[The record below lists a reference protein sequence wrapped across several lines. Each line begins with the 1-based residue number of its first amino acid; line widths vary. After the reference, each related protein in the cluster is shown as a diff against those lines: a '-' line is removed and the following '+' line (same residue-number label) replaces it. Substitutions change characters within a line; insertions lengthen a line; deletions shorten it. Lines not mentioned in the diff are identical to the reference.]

1 MSEDL
6 VIPVILS
13 NVNWTKYLDTAQELL
28 GHYPARGVDAS
39 TSKLSD
45 HAKFISSLAEF
56 KLKTELNAKHSL
68 RTPGPWLDH
77 TFYGFLISTSNS
89 AILSIAES
97 TDLAILSSQAVEK
110 GIRAAIVSGTMK
122 QWRDAVIVCCNATA
136 TERVRR
142 LFNQIKG
149 MFDSIGLSDIWFEY
163 SLKNLP
169 DKTFLLERQTT

>member
-28 GHYPARGVDAS
+28 GHNPARGVDAS
-39 TSKLSD
+39 TSKLSVF
-45 HAKFISSLAEF
+45 AKFTASLAEF
-56 KLKTELNAKHSL
+56 KLKTELNAKQTL

-77 TFYGFLISTSNS
+77 TFYGFLIYTSSTT
-89 AILSIAES
+89 ILGIAES
-97 TDLAILSSQAVEK
+97 TDLAILSAQGGK
-110 GIRAAIVSGTMK
+110 GERAAIVSGTLK
-122 QWRDAVIVCCNATA
+122 QWREAVIVCCNATA

-149 MFDSIGLSDIWFEY
+149 MFDQVGLADIWFEF
-163 SLKNLP
+163 SLKGLP
-169 DKTFLLERQTT
+169 DKTFFLERQKS